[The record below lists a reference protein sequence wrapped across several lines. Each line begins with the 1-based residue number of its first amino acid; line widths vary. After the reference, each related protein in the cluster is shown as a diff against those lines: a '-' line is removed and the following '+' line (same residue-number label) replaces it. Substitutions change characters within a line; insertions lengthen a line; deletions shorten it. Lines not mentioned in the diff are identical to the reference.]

1 MTALYTGGISR
12 SKKEMVIMT
21 PAEKPRHQAICFEEV
36 SRKITKAPPRPVL
49 LPARQENKNGLQKPG
64 RAGDSIIIIWLST
77 ELFFINC
84 KKGEV
89 QDLSNGTK
97 EGKYLKRLKI
107 FFLSSTHGS
116 ARVPFRGIH
125 FFVAPIKLP
134 KSLFNTRSF
143 FCCMIAM

>member
-1 MTALYTGGISR
+1 
-12 SKKEMVIMT
+12 MVIMT
-21 PAEKPRHQAICFEEV
+21 PAEKPRHQAIWGDFDEV

-64 RAGDSIIIIWLST
+64 RAGDSIIRLTAVIFYKLQKERGTGPFQRYKGRQVFKAIEYLSFPLHT
-77 ELFFINC
+77 A
-84 KKGEV
+84 
-89 QDLSNGTK
+89 
-97 EGKYLKRLKI
+97 
-107 FFLSSTHGS
+107 